1 MGLLSSSKSSK
12 TTQNITDIDT
22 TNVVASEG
30 SIAAEGLATV
40 NVLDAGAVSGS
51 LDLGRKV
58 VELGRDTVALA
69 GEQSAAYQGALGESF
84 AEALGF
90 AERIV
95 SSYQEATD
103 RQVGSSVQAI
113 ASLAEGRQQGESAL
127 WTRIAGWALLGAVAI
142 TALVRFTK

>member
-30 SIAAEGLATV
+30 SIAAEGSAVV
-40 NVLDAGAVSGS
+40 NVLDAGAVQGA
-51 LDLGRKV
+51 LDF
-58 VELGRDTVALA
+58 A
-69 GEQSAAYQGALGESF
+69 GAQSAAYQGALGESF
-84 AEALGF
+84 SEALGF
-90 AERIV
+90 AERV
-95 SSYQEATD
+95 VTSFQEASD
-103 RQVGSSVQAI
+103 RQVGQSVEAI
-113 ASLAEGRQQGESAL
+113 ATLAEGRQQGESAL